1 MKQENFT
8 FFAPDG
14 VEIFVYKWLPEG
26 KVKAVVNI
34 AHGMAETAA
43 RYERFAAK
51 LTGNGYAVYAEDH
64 RGHGRTIKNAAYAGE
79 TQPDGLNLMLNDL
92 HQLSGIIKK
101 EIPDVPLFLMGHSM
115 GSFLTQG
122 YISRW
127 GVELKGAILSGTA
140 GPNNILAAIGKGV
153 ASLEILRIGRTGKS
167 KLLNNLS
174 FVSFNKQF
182 KPQRTDFDWLSRDEA
197 EVDKYIADP
206 FCGGIF
212 PAGFFYD
219 MFKFLMQIQS
229 RKALVCIPQDLPLY
243 IFSGS
248 CDPVGADTK
257 SVRQL
262 IELYELLGI
271 KDLSFKFYQDGRHEM
286 LNEINREE
294 VMADIVQWFNAH
306 I

>member
-8 FFAPDG
+8 FYASDG
-14 VEIFVYKWLPEG
+14 LEIYVYKWLPEG
-26 KVKAVVNI
+26 QIKAAVNI

-43 RYERFAAK
+43 RYERLAAV
-51 LTGNGYAVYAEDH
+51 LTQNGYAAYAEDH
-64 RGHGRTIKNAAYAGE
+64 RGHGQTIKDAAHVGEAG
-79 TQPDGLNLMLNDL
+79 PDGLNLMLNDL
-92 HQLSGIIKK
+92 HQLSGIIK
-101 EIPDVPLFLMGHSM
+101 EENPDVPLFLMGHSM

-122 YISRW
+122 YIAHW
-127 GVELKGAILSGTA
+127 GGQLKGAILSGTA
-140 GPNNILAAIGKGV
+140 GPNNILAAVGGFI
-153 ASLEILRIGRTGKS
+153 AYLEMLRIGRTGKS

-174 FVSFNKQF
+174 FGSFNKQF
-182 KPQRTDFDWLSRDEA
+182 QPQRTDFDWLSRDEA
-197 EVDKYIADP
+197 EVDKYIANP

-219 MFKFLMQIQS
+219 LLKFLRQIYSREAQS
-229 RKALVCIPQDLPLY
+229 RIPQDLPLY

-262 IELYELLGI
+262 IKLYELLGLR
-271 KDLSFKFYQDGRHEM
+271 DLSFKFYQDGRHEM

-294 VMADIVQWFNAH
+294 VMMDIIKWLAAH
-306 I
+306 C